1 MLAQAAGFALL
12 AAVSPTALLVMAIFL
27 ASASP
32 RATAFWYT
40 AGAFVMTL
48 AMAIAVLF
56 VLRAVHLNDSRHHDP
71 RYGLRFALGIIA
83 LGACAVLVA
92 RRRRGPVGLPDGAP
106 EQDQSEKKP
115 GLIAR
120 MTANPRPLTAF
131 IVGLVLFAPGAT
143 FVAAVQVVATS
154 DASTPVIVAALVVVV
169 ALTPLTVW
177 LPLLAYLAAPDA
189 TTRRLRDANGW
200 LRANGRALAEAA
212 LAIAGVALVVNSALA
227 LWGKTAG
234 LASRAQSAVM

>member
-12 AAVSPTALLVMAIFL
+12 AAVSPTALLVMAVFL

-48 AMAIAVLF
+48 AMAISVLF
-56 VLRAVHLNDSRHHDP
+56 ILRAVHFNDSQHHAP

-92 RRRRGPVGLPDGAP
+92 RRRRGPVGLGDGAP
-106 EQDQSEKKP
+106 EQDKQGEKKP

-131 IVGLVLFAPGAT
+131 IVGLVLFSPGAT

-154 DASTPVIVAALVVVV
+154 NASSPLVVAALVIVVL
-169 ALTPLTVW
+169 LTPLTVW

-200 LRANGRALAEAA
+200 IRANGRALAEAA
-212 LAIAGVALVVNSALA
+212 LAVAGVALVLNGALA
-227 LWGKTAG
+227 LWG
-234 LASRAQSAVM
+234 